1 MKKVFQWLNKLEEV
15 ILCLLLVAMTL
26 LVFIEVVM
34 RFGFNQGLIWAEEV
48 TLYLGAWLVLFGASY
63 GVKTGAHIGV
73 DAFVKKL
80 PSLYQRLVAL
90 LTITLC
96 LVYCGLFIYG
106 GWIYLSKLKM
116 IGLEMEDLP
125 IQKWQASSI
134 LVIGFILL
142 ALRFIQVAI
151 KLFKGETSTLQFANE
166 AKESMSLAKEGSKE

>member
-1 MKKVFQWLNKLEEV
+1 MKKIFQWLNKLEV
-15 ILCLLLVAMTL
+15 AILCLLLVSMTL

-34 RFGFNQGLIWAEEV
+34 RFGFNQGLIWAEEA

-73 DAFVKKL
+73 DAFVKTL
-80 PSLYQRLVAL
+80 PSLYQRSVAL
-90 LTITLC
+90 LTIVLC

-125 IQKWQASSI
+125 IPKWQASSI
-134 LVIGFILL
+134 LVIGFVLL
-142 ALRFIQVAI
+142 AIRFIQAAI
-151 KLFKGETSTLQFANE
+151 QLIKGETNTLQFANE
-166 AKESMSLAKEGSKE
+166 AKESMSLAKEGSKD